1 MLLFHDQSMQSEQN
15 PQIQKAFDF
24 ITTTRANI
32 FLTGKAGTGKTT
44 FLRKLKQS
52 LHKRNIVLAPTG
64 VAAINAGGM
73 TLHSFFQL
81 PFGAYLPGRIYH
93 RNDKE
98 HFTHRF
104 GKNKIKII
112 RSLELLIIDEIS
124 MVRADVLD
132 AVNDTLQRYRK
143 NKLPFGGV
151 QLLMIGDIHQLA
163 PVATEEDLLLLKDHY
178 PSLYFFHSK
187 ALRDTS
193 YLTIELTRIYRQS
206 DPRFTRL
213 LNAIRDNH
221 VDREILQTLNE
232 RYIPRFEPDD
242 REEYIRL
249 TTHINTAHRINRTK
263 LDALPGE
270 ARVYRAVVTGEFPEQ
285 NYPNDKELVLKKG
298 AQVMF
303 IRNDKTAEKRYYN
316 GKIGIVESLTDR
328 EITVRCKEGDSIRVE
343 KELWENTRYVLNEET
358 KTIDEFID
366 GTFQQ
371 YPLKTAWA
379 ITIHKSQ
386 GLTFEKAVIDLNGAF
401 AHGQVYVALSRCKT
415 LEGLVLSSP
424 LYPEAV
430 ICDSQIDGFTRYIQ
444 ENQPD
449 HEILLRYQRSYF
461 QELLF
466 QLIDFSEIRVLLFN
480 TLELF
485 RTHLLKTF
493 PRYTQELAEFCTAFH
508 KEVCEVSLLFKN
520 KLQNRIMQTTDYVTD
535 PIVTERVSSGS
546 AYFLSKLSRCET
558 FADEFGGLEIDNQTV
573 KQAVYDNATNLK
585 KALFVKKAVLT
596 TASQGFSVETYSRS
610 FYEASLTEPEKNK
623 KKKQENTASVV
634 HADVVHIDLFQALL
648 AWRKSKAEELN
659 LPVFHVMQQK
669 VLVNIQAALPRT
681 VRELK
686 KVKGMGDR
694 NTAKYGD
701 EILSIVKDYMPGN
714 DLWTSSEA
722 TSSAVETVPESRE
735 EKNETEK
742 KEPAYLQTLQLFS
755 AGKTVPEI
763 AEIRGRTT
771 ATIENHLLQC
781 LRQKLI
787 PISSLVSDET
797 LETIGRFIARH
808 DFRKLSEI
816 KAGLNDRFS
825 YTEIKYVTAYLI
837 DTALTENNKQK

>member
-1 MLLFHDQSMQSEQN
+1 MLASFYDQSMPTEQN
-15 PQIQKAFDF
+15 SQIQKAFDF

-44 FLRKLKQS
+44 FLRNLRQS

-64 VAAINAGGM
+64 VAAVNAGGM

-81 PFGAYLPGRIYH
+81 PFGAYLPGQIYF

-98 HFTHRF
+98 RFTNRF

-143 NKLPFGGV
+143 NKQPFGGV

-163 PVATEEDLLLLKDHY
+163 PVATEEDMLLLKDHY

-187 ALRDTS
+187 ALRDTP
-193 YLTIELTRIYRQS
+193 YLTIELTQVYRQS

-213 LNAIRDNH
+213 LNAVRDNQ
-221 VDREILQTLNE
+221 VNREILQALNE

-249 TTHINTAHRINRTK
+249 TTHINLANKINRTK
-263 LDALPGE
+263 LEELPGE
-270 ARVYRAVVTGEFPEQ
+270 AHVYQAVVTGDFPEQ
-285 NYPNDKELVLKKG
+285 NYPNDKELILKEG

-328 EITVRCKEGDSIRVE
+328 EITVRCQEGDSIRVE
-343 KELWENTRYVLNEET
+343 KELWENTRYILNEET

-424 LYPEAV
+424 LYPRAV
-430 ICDSQIDGFTRYIQ
+430 ICDSQIDDFTRYIQ

-449 HEILLRYQRSYF
+449 HEVLQRYQRSYF

-493 PRYTQELAEFCTAFH
+493 PRYTQELAEFCALFH

-520 KLQNRIMQTTDYVTD
+520 KLQNRIMQTDDYSAD
-535 PIVTERVSSGS
+535 PVMAERISSG
-546 AYFLSKLSRCET
+546 AVYFLSKLSRCET
-558 FADEFGGLEIDNQTV
+558 FADEFSELEIDNQTV
-573 KQAVYDNATNLK
+573 KQAVCDNAANLK
-585 KALFVKKAVLT
+585 KALFVKKAVLK
-596 TASQGFSVETYSRS
+596 TASEGFSIETYSRS
-610 FYEASLTEPEKNK
+610 FYEASLTEPEKDK
-623 KKKQENTASVV
+623 KKKKESAISAVQ
-634 HADVVHIDLFQALL
+634 ADVTHIDLFQALL
-648 AWRKSKAEELN
+648 AWRKSKAEELK

-681 VRELK
+681 IRELK
-686 KVKGMGDR
+686 KVKGMGDK

-701 EILSIVKDYMPGN
+701 EILSIVKDYMPGT
-714 DLWTSSEA
+714 DLWA
-722 TSSAVETVPESRE
+722 TSEKTSFAKENILESSE
-735 EKNETEK
+735 EKNEEK
-742 KEPAYLQTLQLFS
+742 GKQEPAYQVTLQLFLT
-755 AGKTVPEI
+755 GKTVPEI
-763 AEIRGRTT
+763 AKIRERTI
-771 ATIENHLLQC
+771 ATIENHLIYC

-797 LETIGRFIARH
+797 LETIGRFIAQH

-825 YTEIKYVTAYLI
+825 YTEIKYVTAYL
-837 DTALTENNKQK
+837 DTANRNL